1 VTSGVSQ
8 TQSEAAVM
16 EQTAA
21 KFEQANES
29 LQQMLNSLMSELSVL
44 ESAWQGHGGTSF
56 TQVKVQWSN
65 DQAAIQRA
73 LAETVAAIRTAGQ
86 NYTASDS
93 EAAGRVAQTGSA
105 GIVLP
110 L

>member
-1 VTSGVSQ
+1 MSQ

-16 EQTAA
+16 EQAAA
-21 KFEQANES
+21 KFEQTNEQ
-29 LQQMLNSLMSELSVL
+29 LQQMLNGLMTELSVL
-44 ESAWQGHGGTSF
+44 ESAWQGSGGTSF

-73 LAETVAAIRTAGQ
+73 LAETAQAIRTAGQ
-86 NYTASDS
+86 NYTATDT
-93 EAAGRVAQTGSA
+93 EASSRMTQSGGG
-105 GIVLP
+105 GISLP

>member
-1 VTSGVSQ
+1 MTSGVSQ

-21 KFEQANES
+21 KFEQVNDS
-29 LQQMLNSLMSELSVL
+29 LQQMLDSLMNELSVL
-44 ESAWQGHGGTSF
+44 ERAWQGHGGTSF
-56 TQVKVQWSN
+56 TQVKIQWSN

-73 LAETVAAIRTAGQ
+73 LAETATAIRTAGQ
-86 NYTASDS
+86 NYSASDS
-93 EAAGRVAQTGSA
+93 EAASRVTRTGGG
-105 GIVLP
+105 GISLP